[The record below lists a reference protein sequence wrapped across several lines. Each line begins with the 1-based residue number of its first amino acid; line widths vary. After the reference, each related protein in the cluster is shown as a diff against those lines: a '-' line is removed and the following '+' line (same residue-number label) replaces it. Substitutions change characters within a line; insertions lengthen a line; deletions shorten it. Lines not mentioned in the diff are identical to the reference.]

1 MTTADIAFTQPANPD
16 RLRDYEQDARRVF
29 WALLVAI
36 LIHLFVAFLL
46 AAFSGFFSPALP
58 TPEKPVELTLMDLS
72 PTSPKN
78 SAFIET
84 DESKKA
90 PEPKDKTF
98 ESNANSI
105 GASEL
110 AAAGE
115 MPLPSQ
121 AGKDRPLMDFE
132 SNPYSLDSKGAQAQ
146 QKPASQ
152 QNAAQPAAQPEPI
165 TAAEQFALLTQK
177 SASAL
182 DAAAASSQAQSAY
195 RRQKERTHIAG
206 NITNRG
212 ISSVNALGTPLGR
225 YQKIVADSIGSRWYT
240 YVDQKRDLI
249 NIGTLRLGFIIDRS
263 GRVKNLKVTE
273 NSSNEAFASVCVQS
287 VMEAHLPR
295 IPEDVAQSLPPEGFE
310 VEGLGFIILEVI
322 VGIAP
327 LLGLIGAVSG
337 LVHVFSHLGLSSG
350 GSDTRQIALGIAE
363 ALNATVFGL
372 SIAVPTLVGFTYFSR
387 KVEVMSVEMET
398 LVVELINKCYYGRAA
413 TREHKAAQI
422 PTSVA

>member
-1 MTTADIAFTQPANPD
+1 MTTADIVFAQPD
-16 RLRDYEQDARRVF
+16 RLRDHEQDARMIF

-36 LIHLFVAFLL
+36 LIHLLAAFLL
-46 AAFSGFFSPALP
+46 AAFSGFLSSSLPA
-58 TPEKPVELTLMDLS
+58 PEKPVELTFMDLS
-72 PTSPKN
+72 PASMASKN

-84 DESKKA
+84 DDKKA

-98 ESNANSI
+98 ESNANSV

-132 SNPYSLDSKGAQAQ
+132 TNQYSLDSKGAQAQ

-152 QNAAQPAAQPEPI
+152 QKSAQPAAQPEPI

-177 SASAL
+177 SAAAL

-240 YVDQKRDLI
+240 YVEQKRDLI
-249 NIGTLRLGFIIDRS
+249 SIGTLHLQFVVDRS
-263 GRVKNLKVTE
+263 GRIKDLKVTD
-273 NSSNEAFASVCVQS
+273 NSSNESFASVCVQS
-287 VMEAHLPR
+287 VLEAHLPP
-295 IPEDVAQSLPPEGFE
+295 IPPDVARSLPPEGLE
-310 VEGLGFIILEVI
+310 IEGLGFIIY
-322 VGIAP
+322 P
-327 LLGLIGAVSG
+327 
-337 LVHVFSHLGLSSG
+337 
-350 GSDTRQIALGIAE
+350 
-363 ALNATVFGL
+363 NA
-372 SIAVPTLVGFTYFSR
+372 
-387 KVEVMSVEMET
+387 
-398 LVVELINKCYYGRAA
+398 
-413 TREHKAAQI
+413 
-422 PTSVA
+422 

>member
-1 MTTADIAFTQPANPD
+1 MTTADLMFVQPGNPD
-16 RLRDYEQDARRVF
+16 RLRDHEQDARTVF

-58 TPEKPVELTLMDLS
+58 TAEKPVELTFMDLS
-72 PTSPKN
+72 PTSKN

-84 DESKKA
+84 DESKNA

-115 MPLPSQ
+115 LPLPSQ
-121 AGKDRPLMDFE
+121 AGKDRPFMDFE
-132 SNPYSLDSKGAQAQ
+132 TNPHSLETKGAQPQ
-146 QKPASQ
+146 QNAASQ
-152 QNAAQPAAQPEPI
+152 QKSAQPAAQPAAPV

-177 SASAL
+177 SAAAL

-195 RRQKERTHIAG
+195 RRQRERTNIAG

-249 NIGTLRLGFIIDRS
+249 NIGTLRLRFVIDPS

-287 VMEAHLPR
+287 VLEAHLPP
-295 IPEDVAQSLPPEGFE
+295 IPEDVVKTLPPEGLE
-310 VEGLGFIILEVI
+310 VEGLGFIIFPN
-322 VGIAP
+322 G
-327 LLGLIGAVSG
+327 
-337 LVHVFSHLGLSSG
+337 
-350 GSDTRQIALGIAE
+350 
-363 ALNATVFGL
+363 
-372 SIAVPTLVGFTYFSR
+372 
-387 KVEVMSVEMET
+387 
-398 LVVELINKCYYGRAA
+398 
-413 TREHKAAQI
+413 
-422 PTSVA
+422 

>member
-1 MTTADIAFTQPANPD
+1 MTTADIAFARPGNPD
-16 RLRDYEQDARRVF
+16 RLRDYQQDARTVF

-46 AAFSGFFSPALP
+46 AAFGGFFSPALP

-72 PTSPKN
+72 PASNSKN

-110 AAAGE
+110 AAAGQL
-115 MPLPSQ
+115 PLPSQ
-121 AGKDRPLMDFE
+121 TGKDQPLMDFE
-132 SNPYSLDSKGAQAQ
+132 NQQYSLDSKGAQAQ

-152 QNAAQPAAQPEPI
+152 QKAAKPAAQPEPV

-177 SASAL
+177 SAAAL
-182 DAAAASSQAQSAY
+182 DAAAASSQPQSAY
-195 RRQKERTHIAG
+195 RRQKQRTNIAG

-240 YVDQKRDLI
+240 YVEQKRDLI
-249 NIGTLRLGFIIDRS
+249 NIGTLRLRFVIDPS
-263 GRVKNLKVTE
+263 GRVKELKVTE

-287 VMEAHLPR
+287 VLEAHLPP
-295 IPEDVAQSLPPEGFE
+295 IPEDVVKTLPPEGLE
-310 VEGLGFIILEVI
+310 VDGLGFIIFPN
-322 VGIAP
+322 G
-327 LLGLIGAVSG
+327 
-337 LVHVFSHLGLSSG
+337 
-350 GSDTRQIALGIAE
+350 
-363 ALNATVFGL
+363 
-372 SIAVPTLVGFTYFSR
+372 
-387 KVEVMSVEMET
+387 
-398 LVVELINKCYYGRAA
+398 
-413 TREHKAAQI
+413 
-422 PTSVA
+422 

>member
-1 MTTADIAFTQPANPD
+1 MTTADIVFAEPGNPD
-16 RLRDYEQDARRVF
+16 RLRDHEQDARMIL
-29 WALLVAI
+29 WALLAAI
-36 LIHLFVAFLL
+36 LIHLIVAFLL

-58 TPEKPVELTLMDLS
+58 TPEKPVELTFMDLPAS
-72 PTSPKN
+72 ASKN
-78 SAFIET
+78 STFIET
-84 DESKKA
+84 EDKKA

-152 QNAAQPAAQPEPI
+152 QKSAQPAAQPEPI

-177 SASAL
+177 SAAAL

-206 NITNRG
+206 NITNHG

-240 YVDQKRDLI
+240 YVEQKRDLL
-249 NIGTLRLGFIIDRS
+249 NIGTLRLSFVIDRS
-263 GRVKNLKVTE
+263 GQVKNLKVTQ

-287 VMEAHLPR
+287 VLEAHLPP
-295 IPEDVAQSLPPEGFE
+295 IPEELVQSLPPEGLE
-310 VEGLGFIILEVI
+310 VEGLGFIIFPN
-322 VGIAP
+322 G
-327 LLGLIGAVSG
+327 
-337 LVHVFSHLGLSSG
+337 
-350 GSDTRQIALGIAE
+350 
-363 ALNATVFGL
+363 
-372 SIAVPTLVGFTYFSR
+372 
-387 KVEVMSVEMET
+387 
-398 LVVELINKCYYGRAA
+398 
-413 TREHKAAQI
+413 
-422 PTSVA
+422 